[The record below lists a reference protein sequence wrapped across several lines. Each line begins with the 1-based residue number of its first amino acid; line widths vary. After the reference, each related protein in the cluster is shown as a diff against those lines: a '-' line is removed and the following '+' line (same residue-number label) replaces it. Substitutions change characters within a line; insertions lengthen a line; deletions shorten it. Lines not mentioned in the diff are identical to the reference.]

1 MNSYDI
7 MIVMAEDDQGHASLI
22 ERNFK
27 AAGLGKNIYH
37 CSDGLEALEF
47 FSDIKDHSARKF
59 VLLLDIKMPRMNG
72 IDVLKKIKE
81 DRRLKKMPVIM
92 FTTTDDEKDIQLCHN
107 YGCNAYI
114 TKPMEYESFVNVI
127 SNLSN
132 YIKILKIPYIF

>member
-1 MNSYDI
+1 MNNYDI

-27 AAGLGKNIYH
+27 AAGLGKNIFR
-37 CSDGLEALEF
+37 CSDGIEALEF
-47 FSDIKDHSARKF
+47 FLNIDEYTTRKF
-59 VLLLDIKMPRMNG
+59 VLILDIKMPRMNG
-72 IDVLKKIKE
+72 IDVLKKIKA
-81 DRRLKKMPVIM
+81 DKRLKKMPVIM

-127 SNLSN
+127 SSLSN
-132 YIKILKIPYIF
+132 YIKILKIPYIN